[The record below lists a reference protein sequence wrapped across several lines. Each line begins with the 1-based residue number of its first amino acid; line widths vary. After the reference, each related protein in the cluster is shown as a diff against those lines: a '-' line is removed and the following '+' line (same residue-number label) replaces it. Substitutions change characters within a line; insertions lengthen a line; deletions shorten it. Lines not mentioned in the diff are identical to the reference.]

1 MPKRCLTTRF
11 MPQTVNLRFTQIC
24 ALSEALS
31 TFFSAACSVT
41 AQQDLGDISSSSKGM
56 RKLLSQPATQQKAQ
70 NQPQLQQKPVG
81 ATVQTSAANT
91 SCCSCKCVNPAKDM
105 RSDACK
111 ATPGCVGMA
120 APTYSQKNVCV
131 AGANRKCEDVCVR
144 DMGGWT
150 ALYEC

>member
-1 MPKRCLTTRF
+1 MHNELHACITWHF
-11 MPQTVNLRFTQIC
+11 DCIC
-24 ALSEALS
+24 ALSDGL
-31 TFFSAACSVT
+31 FVNLSAACSVT
-41 AQQDLGDISSSSKGM
+41 AAQQHLADSSSNSKGM
-56 RKLLSQPATQQKAQ
+56 RKLLNQPTQLKAQ
-70 NQPQLQQKPVG
+70 NQPPLQQQPVG
-81 ATVQTSAANT
+81 TPVQSSAANT

-111 ATPGCVGMA
+111 ALPGCVGMA
-120 APTYSQKNVCV
+120 APTYSLKNVCV